1 MSAHRDDDPQQLL
14 SGTERQIADYLVAG
28 MNSSEISK
36 RMSLSYHLV
45 AETSKRIRQK
55 LGVASVTELKTLL
68 SQDLI
73 GKSTT

>member
-1 MSAHRDDDPQQLL
+1 MSAHIDDDRLQLL
-14 SGTERQIADYLVAG
+14 SGTERQIADYLLAG
-28 MNSSEISK
+28 MSSSEISK

-55 LGVASVTELKTLL
+55 LGVASVSELKTLL
-68 SQDLI
+68 THDLI